1 MKKTI
6 KKLLIAEDEE
16 VLLNV
21 LKDRF
26 QSEGWEV
33 ITSVNGEEA
42 IEILKKVRFDL
53 LLLDLLMP
61 IKDGFAVLEEIK
73 DNPKLQKLPVIVLSN
88 LGAEDDIKKALELG
102 AQDYFVK
109 TQNPLSKIVEKADK
123 YVKASKE

>member
-1 MKKTI
+1 MKKAI

-33 ITSVNGEEA
+33 ITAVNGEEA
-42 IEILKKVRFDL
+42 LTLLKKVNFDL

-61 IKDGFAVLEEIK
+61 QKDGFAVLEEI
-73 DNPKLQKLPVIVLSN
+73 NGLPKLQKLPIIVLSN
-88 LGAEDDIKKALELG
+88 LGADDDIKRALDLG
-102 AQDYFVK
+102 ARDYFVK
-109 TQNPLSKIVEKADK
+109 TKNPLSKIVSKANK
-123 YVKASKE
+123 YVK